1 MSLAQLVSWGT
12 LFYTFS
18 LLMPAIEREL
28 GGRVEDHYARFDET
42 PLASAS
48 IAQVHAAT
56 LRRDVRPVEGE
67 PLAAGARVAVK
78 VVGPGVEAA
87 IAAGN
92 TIAGVAKS
100 MGVLKDRLFRH
111 LRKAGSRAGA
121 LPTEQ
126 ELIVGAIR
134 TYAMR
139 KAGLS
144 KAEIARALG
153 VPFDRVTYILR
164 MFDEH
169 GRRRRPKKTQL

>member
-1 MSLAQLVSWGT
+1 MGTAQWRTLLADTGT
-12 LFYTFS
+12 LADLRALAERLDIPYS
-18 LLMPAIEREL
+18 SVYAKARQMGWRGKDQPAPAPI
-28 GGRVEDHYARFDET
+28 T
-42 PLASAS
+42 MS
-48 IAQVHAAT
+48 I
-56 LRRDVRPVEGE
+56 PEI
-67 PLAAGARVAVK
+67 
-78 VVGPGVEAA
+78 EAA